1 MDTSDGVTQD
11 STCTALFNSVTLKN
25 SKQLLSLQQNP
36 KDPTRL
42 HSMDVSLKQNQIKRK
57 KASGN
62 RVEQVCGD
70 MKNGSNRLLILDS
83 PAL

>member
-1 MDTSDGVTQD
+1 M
-11 STCTALFNSVTLKN
+11 ALLNSMTLKN
-25 SKQLLSLQQNP
+25 SEQLLSLQQNP

-42 HSMDVSLKQNQIKRK
+42 HNMDVSLKQNQIKRK

-70 MKNGSNRLLILDS
+70 MKNGSSRLLILDS
-83 PAL
+83 QAL